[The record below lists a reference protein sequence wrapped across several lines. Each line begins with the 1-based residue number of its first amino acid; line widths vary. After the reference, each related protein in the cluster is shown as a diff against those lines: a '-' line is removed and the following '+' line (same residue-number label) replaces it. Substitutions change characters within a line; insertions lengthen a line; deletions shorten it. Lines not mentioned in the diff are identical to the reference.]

1 MGRLDF
7 GFHISRPTRPR
18 EPESFDM
25 LSNARMISSRILR
38 VSGRINGSSKF
49 QIRSLS
55 ANKDAV
61 QGHTAERHAQA
72 VMPPRTNR
80 QQPGNDPGWKTFG
93 AAVAIAAGCLSVYVQ
108 SKPVVRD
115 IQSLLPSYFEKSEVS
130 TVALDVKVLT

>member
-1 MGRLDF
+1 
-7 GFHISRPTRPR
+7 
-18 EPESFDM
+18 M
-25 LSNARMISSRILR
+25 LSNARKISSRILR

-80 QQPGNDPGWKTFG
+80 QQSGNDPDFFPTRLKFFG
-93 AAVAIAAGCLSVYVQ
+93 AAVAIAGGC
-108 SKPVVRD
+108 
-115 IQSLLPSYFEKSEVS
+115 
-130 TVALDVKVLT
+130 